1 MTELNLVHAGV
12 AFLGGV
18 FSFLSPCVLPLVP
31 GYLSLMSGVSIEKLK
46 TGEREAAR
54 AVAVNAVIFI
64 LGFSVVFTA
73 MGASASVV
81 GAFLNQYRSVLLKI
95 AGAIIILFGVFLLGL
110 LKVPALYRDQRYHG
124 EVGRGKLGAFLL
136 GFSFAFGWTPCIGPI
151 LGALLALAATK
162 DTVGQGVVLLAI
174 YSLGLGVPFLLTA
187 LGLNKFLAFYQGFR
201 RYLLWVER
209 GAGVLLVAIGL
220 LVFTNQLTWLSSY
233 FAFLNR
239 FSPEGALA
247 GSVEKLPSAA
257 GQLGAGEAQPA
268 PDPVLQ
274 RADGSAFRL
283 SELRGRVVVVNF
295 WATWCLPCRLEI
307 PHFNRTYQQYRGRGV
322 EFVGVSVDD
331 GGWKDI
337 EAFTKEMPIE
347 YPVALD
353 AEKKASEAFE
363 ATIGLPITVFID
375 REGRVRHKH
384 IGITDL
390 DALKA
395 NIEALL

>member
-1 MTELNLVHAGV
+1 MAELNLVHAGV

-151 LGALLALAATK
+151 LGALL
-162 DTVGQGVVLLAI
+162 
-174 YSLGLGVPFLLTA
+174 GLGVPFLLTA

-201 RYLLWVER
+201 RYLVWVER

-247 GSVEKLPSAA
+247 GSVEKLPGAA

-283 SELRGRVVVVNF
+283 RQG
-295 WATWCLPCRLEI
+295 
-307 PHFNRTYQQYRGRGV
+307 RGRGV

-337 EAFTKEMPIE
+337 EAFLKETPIE

-363 ATIGLPITVFID
+363 ATIVLPITVFID

>member
-1 MTELNLVHAGV
+1 MADLNLVHAGV

-31 GYLSLMSGVSIEKLK
+31 GYLSLMSGVSVEKLK
-46 TGEREAAR
+46 QGESQAAR

-110 LKVPALYRDQRYHG
+110 LKIPALYRDQRYHG
-124 EVGRGKLGAFLL
+124 EVGRGKLGTFLL

-162 DTVGQGVVLLAI
+162 DTVGQGVILLGI

-187 LGLNKFLAFYQGFR
+187 LGLNKFLAFYAGFR

-220 LVFTNQLTWLSSY
+220 LVFTNQLTWLSGY

-239 FSPEGALA
+239 YSPEGALA

-257 GQLGAGEAQPA
+257 GQLGAGEAQAA

-274 RADGSAFRL
+274 RADGREFRL
-283 SELRGRVVVVNF
+283 SELRGKVVVVNF
-295 WATWCLPCRLEI
+295 WATWCLPCKLEI

-337 EAFTKEMPIE
+337 EGFLKETPIE

-384 IGITDL
+384 IGITDV

>member
-1 MTELNLVHAGV
+1 MTELNVVHAGV

-46 TGEREAAR
+46 RGESQAAR
-54 AVAVNAVIFI
+54 AVALNAVIFI

-124 EVGRGKLGAFLL
+124 GVGRGKLGTFLL

-174 YSLGLGVPFLLTA
+174 YSLGLGVPFFLTA

-247 GSVEKLPSAA
+247 GSVEK
-257 GQLGAGEAQPA
+257 
-268 PDPVLQ
+268 
-274 RADGSAFRL
+274 
-283 SELRGRVVVVNF
+283 
-295 WATWCLPCRLEI
+295 
-307 PHFNRTYQQYRGRGV
+307 
-322 EFVGVSVDD
+322 
-331 GGWKDI
+331 
-337 EAFTKEMPIE
+337 
-347 YPVALD
+347 
-353 AEKKASEAFE
+353 KASEAFE